1 MPRGNKKNH
10 GQPTPKAAFPSLL
23 AAQDFARDQGLTPIE
38 TIAEFLRDTYG
49 KPISRNR
56 VDQIL
61 KRAENKI
68 RLALAGS
75 DFADVA

>member
-1 MPRGNKKNH
+1 MQRTNKSPFASI
-10 GQPTPKAAFPSLL
+10 QEAQAFANDNS
-23 AAQDFARDQGLTPIE
+23 LTPIE
-38 TIAEFLRDTYG
+38 TIAEFLREKYG

-75 DFADVA
+75 DFADAT